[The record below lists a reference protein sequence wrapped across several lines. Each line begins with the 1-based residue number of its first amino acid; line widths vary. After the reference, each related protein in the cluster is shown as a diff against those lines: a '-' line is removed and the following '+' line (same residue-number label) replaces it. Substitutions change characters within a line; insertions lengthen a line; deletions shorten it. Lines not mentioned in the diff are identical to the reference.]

1 MASRKSIH
9 IYISKH
15 VTAVKNCI
23 IFFRSLLIKDTS
35 LLTCSYIGELRHA
48 RKFRCENKPFI
59 IFILFLEGFCFRFD
73 FVLLSI
79 RTYSRWDEFDLNTVS
94 DGR

>member
-23 IFFRSLLIKDTS
+23 NIFRSLLIKDTS
-35 LLTCSYIGELRHA
+35 LLTCSYIGELRHG

-59 IFILFLEGFCFRFD
+59 IFILILRR
-73 FVLLSI
+73 VL
-79 RTYSRWDEFDLNTVS
+79 F
-94 DGR
+94 